1 MIRLARKQGPG
12 PARLVAG
19 AAAVALF
26 VPLAL
31 GSPAAANT
39 NSKPPN
45 VTVVL
50 GTTDRIVSADPA
62 GSYDLPSW
70 TIIWNVYQNL
80 LKYPPSSTTLVPDA
94 ATCNWKGSGAT
105 VYVCTMHPGQYFSNG
120 DPVTAQ
126 DVVYSFQRINKIN
139 APNGPSSLIAPM
151 KTVTASGDTVT
162 FDLKYADAAWPD
174 VLATGAGAIVDANVF
189 AFNKLQPDA
198 KIVGSGPYQL
208 QSYTPNQ
215 LAVLTPNPHYGGN
228 DVLHNNR
235 FIIRYEESASTLVSD
250 VQQGQVD
257 IGYRDLTPTELIA
270 LKHSSGVTVVQGKG
284 IEIRYLAFNL
294 KVMPGSTAAQK
305 LAIRQAVSYIINR
318 QDIATN
324 IYHSI
329 VSPLYS
335 IIPDALPGHIN
346 SFAKVYGASPNLAK
360 AKQVLAAAGVA
371 TPMKFTLW
379 YNTNH
384 YQDTDIATELQRQ
397 LNASGLFQV
406 SLQSSEWTTY
416 IKSETTDG
424 YGVALMGWFPDYPD
438 ADDYTG
444 PFYACN
450 NFLNDHYCNA
460 LVTKAITA
468 EEGSTAL
475 SARNAAFSKL
485 EIQTAKDAPLVPL
498 WQGGQVAAYH
508 GTVMGLQ
515 QTLDASYTFRMW
527 LVGKAA

>member
-1 MIRLARKQGPG
+1 MTRLAIKKRAL
-12 PARLVAG
+12 PARVVAG
-19 AAAVALF
+19 GAAVALF

-31 GSPAAANT
+31 GSVAFAST

-45 VTVVL
+45 VTVIL

-80 LKYPPSSTTLVPDA
+80 LKYPPGSTAEVPDA

-105 VYVCTMHPGQYFSNG
+105 VYVCSVHWGQYFSNG
-120 DPVTAQ
+120 DPLTAQ
-126 DVVYSFQRINKIN
+126 DVVYPFQRINKIN
-139 APNGPSSLIAPM
+139 DPNGPSSLIAPM
-151 KTVTASGDTVT
+151 KTVTASGNTVT

-174 VLATGAGAIVDANVF
+174 VLATGAGAIVDAQVF
-189 AFNKLQPDA
+189 PFDKLQPDA
-198 KIVGSGPYQL
+198 KIVGSGPYEL
-208 QSYTPNQ
+208 SSYTPNE

-235 FIIRYEESASTLVSD
+235 FIIRYEESGSTLVSD

-257 IGYRDLTPTELIA
+257 IAYRDLTPTEVVA
-270 LKHSSGVTVVQGKG
+270 LKGSSRVTIVQGKG
-284 IEIRYLAFNL
+284 IEIRYIAFNL
-294 KVMPGSTAAQK
+294 KVMPGSTSAQK
-305 LAIRQAVSYIINR
+305 LAIRQAISYLVNR

-324 IYHSI
+324 VYHGT

-335 IIPDALPGHIN
+335 VIPNALPGHIN
-346 SFAKVYGASPNLAK
+346 SFGDVYGANPSVAK
-360 AKQVLAAAGVA
+360 AKQVLASAGLK
-371 TPMKFTLW
+371 TPVKFTLW

-384 YQDTDIATELQRQ
+384 YADTDIATELQRQ
-397 LNASGLFQV
+397 LNGSGLFQV

-416 IKSETTDG
+416 IQAVTTNE
-424 YGVALMGWFPDYPD
+424 YGVSLMGWFPDYPD

-444 PFYACN
+444 PFYGCT

-460 LVTKAITA
+460 LVTKEITA
-468 EEGSTAL
+468 EEGSTVQ
-475 SARNAAFSKL
+475 SVRNAAFSAL

-508 GTVMGLQ
+508 GDVTGLQ

-527 LVGKAA
+527 LVSKA

>member
-1 MIRLARKQGPG
+1 MTHLARKKGPG
-12 PARLVAG
+12 LARAVAG
-19 AAAVALF
+19 AAGVALF

-31 GSPAAANT
+31 GSVANAAQ
-39 NSKPPN
+39 PPN

-94 ATCNWKGSGAT
+94 ATCNFKGSGAI

-126 DVVYSFQRINKIN
+126 DVVYSFERINKIN

-162 FDLKYADAAWPD
+162 FTLKYADAAWPD

-189 AFNKLQPDA
+189 PFNKILPDA
-198 KIVGSGPYQL
+198 KIIGSGPYEL
-208 QSYTPNQ
+208 SSYTPNQ
-215 LAVLTPNPHYGGN
+215 LAVLSPNPHYGGN
-228 DVLHNNR
+228 DVLHNNK
-235 FIIRYEESASTLVSD
+235 FIIRYEESGSTLVSD

-257 IGYRDLTPTELIA
+257 IGYRDLTPTEIVA
-270 LKHSSGVTVVQGKG
+270 LRHSSGVTVVPGKG
-284 IEIRYLAFNL
+284 IEIRYVAFNL
-294 KVMPGSTAAQK
+294 KTMPGATPAQK
-305 LAIRQAVSYIINR
+305 LAIRQAVSYLVNR

-324 IYHSI
+324 IYHGI
-329 VSPLYS
+329 VAPAYS

-346 SFAKVYGASPNLAK
+346 SFADVYGASPNVAK

-371 TPMKFTLW
+371 TPFKLTLW
-379 YNTNH
+379 YNIDH
-384 YQDTDIATELQRQ
+384 YQDADTATELQRQ
-397 LNASGLFQV
+397 LDASNLFQV
-406 SLQSSEWTTY
+406 SLQSSEWSTY
-416 IKSETTDG
+416 IQAETTNQ
-424 YGVALMGWFPDYPD
+424 YGMALMGWFPDYPD

-444 PFYACN
+444 PFYGCN
-450 NFLNDHYCNA
+450 NFLSDHYCNA
-460 LVTKAITA
+460 LVTKEIMA
-468 EEGSTAL
+468 EEGSTVPPV
-475 SARNAAFSKL
+475 RDAAFSKL
-485 EIQTAKDAPLVPL
+485 EIQTAKDAPLIPL
-498 WQGGQVAAYH
+498 WQGNQVAAYH
-508 GTVMGLQ
+508 GKVTGLQ

-527 LVGKAA
+527 LIGKA